1 MANKHVKA
9 NFETLHLTEFCMV
22 EHHPIH
28 FPCIEEA
35 KAKIF
40 PLQTALIFLIV
51 DTFLLAFLLWWLG
64 QTWQGAYGKAKPWYF
79 CLMPKYMCKS
89 RNLHSSIAP
98 GTTPSEP
105 QAALSIHHLRKV
117 FRDGKVAVDDLSL
130 EIFPGE
136 IFAVLGHNGAG
147 KTTALNCIVGLTPST
162 SGEIFINGYNIQTD
176 LELARQQLSVCP
188 QDNPMFEEFTVKQHL
203 AYFSDLDIIQGTRG
217 MTLDFET
224 CVAGKFF
231 FEILSRRYKLYINH
245 LNRWDISSKHH

>member
-1 MANKHVKA
+1 MWDHDRSVVETSEAS
-9 NFETLHLTEFCMV
+9 FETLHLTEFCMV
-22 EHHPIH
+22 EHHPIN

-40 PLQTALIFLIV
+40 PLQTALIFLVV

-89 RNLHSSIAP
+89 RNFHSSIAP
-98 GTTPSEP
+98 GMSPSEP
-105 QAALSIHHLRKV
+105 QPALSIHHLRKV

-147 KTTALNCIVGLTPST
+147 KTTALNCIVGLTPTT
-162 SGEIFINGYNIQTD
+162 SGEIFINGYNVETD

-203 AYFSDLDIIQGTRG
+203 AYFSDLVDTYPRSTVDIMTRG
-217 MTLDFET
+217 GPSQCGFCMTKSCE
-224 CVAGKFF
+224 
-231 FEILSRRYKLYINH
+231 
-245 LNRWDISSKHH
+245 